1 MADDQGS
8 QSLLRSLVALL
19 QQWQVVLTVVAAAL
33 AIWYKAGEERRKELD
48 VNRDAVETARSDET
62 RARFLA
68 DPHNTL
74 AEFQATYP
82 PHAYCAALGFFVAE
96 AGRETRQRLDRTDST
111 VKEVNDALLAAVEA
125 LADRAGMD
133 PAKFE
138 TFVQK
143 AAADAD
149 PPDGTPRC
157 AQVRAELPLAA
168 RYTLKEECALAIHGF
183 GQNRCLAQRWVNER
197 AQDVAA
203 EQVAAQ
209 AEASASPTVAIPPDD
224 GIDQP
229 AVEPAPGLPGPGS
242 ACGASPPL
250 VYVHFTAG
258 TDRGTVEAL
267 RTDMLA
273 AGWKVT
279 AADHVPEANTSGDL
293 RIYWEAQRP
302 CAEELAAILSALPGI
317 DRPIRIISLE
327 GRYRGLPTGQ
337 MELWL
342 PALNPG

>member
-1 MADDQGS
+1 MADGEGS
-8 QSLLRSLVALL
+8 PSLLRSLAGLL

-48 VNRDAVETARSDET
+48 VNRDAVATARSDDT

-133 PAKFE
+133 PAQFE
-138 TFVQK
+138 TFVRD
-143 AAADAD
+143 AAASAN
-149 PPDGTPRC
+149 PPEGPPRC
-157 AQVRAELPLAA
+157 AQVRAELSLAA
-168 RYTLKEECALAIHGF
+168 RYTVKEECALAIHGF

-197 AQDVAA
+197 AQEVAV
-203 EQVAAQ
+203 EQAVAQ
-209 AEASASPTVAIPPDD
+209 AEASAVPAVTIPPDD
-224 GIDQP
+224 GVDVP
-229 AVEPAPGLPGPGS
+229 VVEPAPAVPGPGP

-250 VYVHFTAG
+250 VYVHFAAG
-258 TDRGTVEAL
+258 TDRDTVESL
-267 RTDMLA
+267 RTEMLA

-279 AADHVPEANTSGDL
+279 AADHVPDANTSGDL

-302 CAEELAAILSALPGI
+302 CAEELAAMLSDLPQIG
-317 DRPIRIISLE
+317 RPIRIISLE

-342 PALNPG
+342 PKLSPE